1 MFVLLSIVTVTAAFA
16 AAGTAR
22 AATPAVMASAAT
34 RPREMVLRG
43 CTTTKTLPHPGMFP
57 RGKDRGVSTVR
68 VRVRSG
74 TIVAMSAVY
83 SPLPQTLDPERLS
96 DHADRLMRIARRL
109 TGSREGAEDL
119 VQDTFERVLRKPRS
133 LAGDEI
139 AYLVGALRNTHIARL
154 RAASRRIQPEAVP
167 EGFDLP
173 DRRHDDT
180 VTALHAREILSAVAD
195 LPEQYR
201 AAVVAVDL
209 QGQSYDEAA
218 MRLGMPR
225 GTVQSRAF
233 RGRARV
239 ARAVGDT
246 NLSSDRIP
254 VF

>member
-1 MFVLLSIVTVTAAFA
+1 MRMGGGCNEYPRHERPSS
-16 AAGTAR
+16 
-22 AATPAVMASAAT
+22 PA
-34 RPREMVLRG
+34 
-43 CTTTKTLPHPGMFP
+43 
-57 RGKDRGVSTVR
+57 
-68 VRVRSG
+68 
-74 TIVAMSAVY
+74 
-83 SPLPQTLDPERLS
+83 PQTLDPNRLAGHS
-96 DHADRLMRIARRL
+96 DRLLRIARRL

-119 VQDTFERVLRKPRS
+119 VQDTFERILRKPRALS
-133 LAGDEI
+133 GEEI

-154 RAASRRIQPEAVP
+154 RAASRRIQAEAVP

-173 DRRHDDT
+173 DRRHDDHP
-180 VTALHAREILSAVAD
+180 VTAAHAREILSAVAE
-195 LPEQYR
+195 LSAQYR

-239 ARAVGDT
+239 ARAVGDIT
-246 NLSSDRIP
+246 LQRERVP

>member
-1 MFVLLSIVTVTAAFA
+1 MAYAVQTEVFEGPFDLLLHLILREQVDLYEVRLSRIVDAYLGELERMEGLDLDVATEFLLI
-16 AAGTAR
+16 
-22 AATPAVMASAAT
+22 AATLLELKSK
-34 RPREMVLRG
+34 RL
-43 CTTTKTLPHPGMFP
+43 LPG
-57 RGKDRGVSTVR
+57 DDDVD
-68 VRVRSG
+68 
-74 TIVAMSAVY
+74 
-83 SPLPQTLDPERLS
+83 LDDE
-96 DHADRLMRIARRL
+96 
-109 TGSREGAEDL
+109 
-119 VQDTFERVLRKPRS
+119 

-154 RAASRRIQPEAVP
+154 RAASRRIQAEAVP

-173 DRRHDDT
+173 DSRHDDT
-180 VTALHAREILSAVAD
+180 VTSIHAREILNAVAE

-209 QGQSYDEAA
+209 QGQAYDEAA

-246 NLSSDRIP
+246 NLDRDRLP
-254 VF
+254 VY

>member
-1 MFVLLSIVTVTAAFA
+1 
-16 AAGTAR
+16 
-22 AATPAVMASAAT
+22 
-34 RPREMVLRG
+34 
-43 CTTTKTLPHPGMFP
+43 
-57 RGKDRGVSTVR
+57 VR

-74 TIVAMSAVY
+74 TIVAMSAVS

-180 VTALHAREILSAVAD
+180 VTALHAREILNAVAA

-246 NLSSDRIP
+246 NLNPDRVP

>member
-1 MFVLLSIVTVTAAFA
+1 VNIL
-16 AAGTAR
+16 
-22 AATPAVMASAAT
+22 
-34 RPREMVLRG
+34 
-43 CTTTKTLPHPGMFP
+43 
-57 RGKDRGVSTVR
+57 
-68 VRVRSG
+68 
-74 TIVAMSAVY
+74 AMSAVS

-96 DHADRLMRIARRL
+96 DHVDRLMRIARRL
-109 TGSREGAEDL
+109 TGSTEGAEDL
-119 VQDTFERVLRKPRS
+119 VQDTFERVLRKPRT

-154 RAASRRIQPEAVP
+154 RAASRRIQAEAVP
-167 EGFDLP
+167 EGFDLA
-173 DRRHDDT
+173 DTRHDDHP
-180 VTALHAREILSAVAD
+180 VTAVHAREILSAVAD

-239 ARAVGDT
+239 AHAVGDA
-246 NLSSDRIP
+246 NLDRDRLP
-254 VF
+254 VY

>member
-1 MFVLLSIVTVTAAFA
+1 VTI
-16 AAGTAR
+16 
-22 AATPAVMASAAT
+22 
-34 RPREMVLRG
+34 L
-43 CTTTKTLPHPGMFP
+43 
-57 RGKDRGVSTVR
+57 
-68 VRVRSG
+68 
-74 TIVAMSAVY
+74 AMSAVS

-96 DHADRLMRIARRL
+96 DHVDRLMRIARRL

-119 VQDTFERVLRKPRS
+119 VQDTFERVLRKPRT
-133 LAGDEI
+133 LAGEEI

-154 RAASRRIQPEAVP
+154 RAASRRIQAEAVP

-173 DRRHDDT
+173 DRRHDDHP
-180 VTALHAREILSAVAD
+180 VTAVHAREILSAVAD

-246 NLSSDRIP
+246 NLNPDRVP